1 MTMNYRYFITYLS
14 LSAALLSSC
23 ELFGGRD
30 DGPGGGEVVWKV
42 ENQTD
47 RLVGTQPLIEDGTVY
62 FVQDNQL
69 KAYTLKDGKRLWSLK
84 TSNGNFSSAILSDE
98 NILYLD
104 EGFSIKAISK
114 ANGRVLW
121 NNPVTPD
128 ATEFSGMGEPM
139 MSQDEEYLYAGRR
152 GYVQQLRK
160 SDGAVTRRYPLDRLV
175 PEGVS
180 QGATDP
186 IISPYGDGVL
196 YVPGTSFDRTTPGE
210 ERFRGNLFAFA
221 AATGELIWE
230 LPVEFL
236 VDDYSTEQPGD
247 SLLVSPPIY
256 DIEVTE
262 SAIVL
267 LQGKAIVSVDREKGT
282 INWVNNFFDSGFDV
296 GLAVDN
302 EAIYTASVGTYAH
315 KLDLTTGEEL
325 WRRDIFYSNT
335 SIPTVKNNRL
345 YFTNSGGGDIWVLD
359 TSNGKTIYNKLP
371 PGYKTDS
378 HDIYISSLGV
388 GEGYMVNV
396 GSKAVYCLKVP

>member
-1 MTMNYRYFITYLS
+1 MKFTYFITCMLLS
-14 LSAALLSSC
+14 TALLSSC

-30 DGPGGGEVVWKV
+30 TDPDGGEVVWKV

-47 RLVGTQPLIEDGTVY
+47 QLVGTQPLIEDGIVY
-62 FVQDNQL
+62 FIQDTQL
-69 KAYTLKDGKRLWSLK
+69 KAYTLKEGKRLWSIN
-84 TSNGNFSSAILSDE
+84 TGNGNFSRAILSSE
-98 NILYLD
+98 NTLYLD
-104 EGFSIKAISK
+104 EGFSIKAVSK
-114 ANGRVLW
+114 ASGRVLW

-128 ATEFSGMGEPM
+128 ATEFSGMGAPV
-139 MSQDEEYLYAGRR
+139 MSQDEEHLYAGRK
-152 GYVQQLRK
+152 GYALQVRK
-160 SDGAVTRRYPLDRLV
+160 SDGAVTRRYPINRLV
-175 PEGVS
+175 PEGVT
-180 QGATDP
+180 QGATEP
-186 IISPYGDGVL
+186 IISPFGDGVL

-210 ERFRGNLFAFA
+210 ERYRGNLFAFE

-247 SLLVSPPIY
+247 SVLVSPPIY
-256 DIEVTE
+256 DIEVKE
-262 SAIVL
+262 SSIVL
-267 LQGKAIVSVDREKGT
+267 LQGKAIVSVDRAKGT

-296 GLAVDN
+296 GLAVD
-302 EAIYTASVGTYAH
+302 EQAIYAASIGTYAH

-335 SIPTVKNNRL
+335 SIPTVQNNRL

-359 TSNGKTIYNKLP
+359 TSTGKTIYNKLP

-378 HDIYISSLGV
+378 YDIYLSSLGV

-396 GSKAVYCLKVP
+396 GSKAVHCLTIP